1 MSDAGVSRIT
11 PHVRLL
17 EAPAELRKLQ
27 AWILW
32 RYEQEPNEPKP
43 RKIPYWATGQKRFGQ
58 NGSPLDRAK
67 LVTFDA
73 AREAAA
79 RRGFDG
85 VGFCPLPEWGVTA
98 LDFDHCLDDSGQPP
112 PEVLRAI
119 GDTYVELS
127 PSGTG
132 LRAFVRGT
140 LGNHKVLK
148 VPGATWG
155 FETFSTAGYVTFT
168 GNAFWTTETLGLEN
182 TIAPVG
188 AGVSALCM
196 RCFGADRPTADG
208 VDPLD
213 LVEPRLGLSIEQI
226 EAYLSDLDP
235 SMGRDPWIRV
245 GMALHHETSGDDTG
259 FLLWDEWSS
268 AGAQYPGT
276 EALQAQWE
284 SFTRRAGT
292 MRPVTMA
299 SVKRLSNEARQE
311 KGLEP
316 RAFDPLEK
324 FKEPAPQALATE
336 PVATPAT
343 FRGKFPIIASYQFAQ
358 RPPPEWIVKG
368 VLPKADLGV
377 MYGASGS
384 GKSFVAMDLAL
395 AIARGAPWR
404 ERRVRQ
410 ARVMYLAAEGGGGV
424 AMRLRAYADHHML
437 PLDAAPLGVMDGVPS
452 FMDIEDVAEIVD
464 AVRSAGGV
472 DLIIVDTFAQVTA
485 GANENAGEDMGKALR
500 HARKLREHT
509 GAMILLIH
517 HSGKD
522 VARGG
527 RGWSGI
533 KAACDVELEVLRS
546 EETDVRM
553 LRTTKMKDGRDDLAF
568 GFTLEEVMIGLDA
581 DGDPITSM
589 VVVEA
594 ETPSLEEMRPASKA
608 PLHGPQGR
616 AVLDYLATF
625 DLGSEPKALNDFV
638 LGSAEFLPDDGF
650 GSQVERC
657 QKMLTFLS
665 DRRLIQNLP
674 IVVEHGMVKSPGA
687 S

>member
-43 RKIPYWATGQKRFGQ
+43 RKVPYWASGQKRFGQ
-58 NGSPLDRAK
+58 NGGALDRAK

-85 VGFCPLPEWGVTA
+85 VGFCPLPDFGITA
-98 LDFDHCLDDSGQPP
+98 LDFDHCLDDRGRPP
-112 PEVLRAI
+112 PEVLKAI
-119 GDTYVELS
+119 DNTYCELS

-132 LRAFVRGT
+132 LRAFIRGS
-140 LGNHKVLK
+140 LGNHKALK

-155 FETFSTAGYVTFT
+155 FETFATAGYVTFT
-168 GNAFWTTETLGLEN
+168 GNAFWTTEVLGLEN
-182 TIAPVG
+182 TIAD
-188 AGVSALCM
+188 AGPAVSELCV
-196 RCFGADRPTADG
+196 RCFGSDRPTAEG

-213 LVEPRLGLSIEQI
+213 LHEPRLGLTVEQI

-245 GMALHHETSGDDTG
+245 GMALHHECDGDDTG
-259 FLLWDEWSS
+259 FLLWNEWSS
-268 AGAQYPGT
+268 GGAQYPGE
-276 EALQAQWE
+276 EALQAQWD

-299 SVKRLSNEARQE
+299 SVKKLSNEARRE

-316 RAFDPLEK
+316 RTFDPMDR
-324 FKEPAPQALATE
+324 FKEDAPQAPVGD
-336 PVATPAT
+336 PVATPEGFT
-343 FRGKFPIIASYQFAQ
+343 GKFPIVSGYHFAQ
-358 RPPPEWIVKG
+358 RDPPDWIIKG

-384 GKSFVAMDLAL
+384 GKSFVALDLAM
-395 AIARGAPWR
+395 AIARGAEWR
-404 ERRVRQ
+404 GRRVKQ
-410 ARVMYLAAEGGGGV
+410 MRVMYLAAEGGGGV

-437 PLDAAPLGVMDGVPS
+437 PLDRAPLGVMESVPNL
-452 FMDIEDVAEIVD
+452 MDIEDVAEIVD

-485 GANENAGEDMGKALR
+485 GANENSGEDMGKAIR
-500 HARKLREHT
+500 HARRLREMT
-509 GAMILLIH
+509 RAMVLLIH

-522 VARGG
+522 VARGA

-533 KAACDVELEVLRS
+533 RAAADVELEVVRS
-546 EETDVRM
+546 EETDVRL
-553 LRTTKMKDGRDDLAF
+553 LRTTKQKDGRDDLAF
-568 GFTLEEVMIGLDA
+568 GFTLEEVQIGLDR
-581 DGDPITSM
+581 DGDPITSL
-589 VVVEA
+589 VVQEA
-594 ETPSLEEMRPASKA
+594 EAPSLEEMRPSGR
-608 PLHGPQGR
+608 GPTYGPMGR

-625 DLGSEPKALNDFV
+625 DLGAEPRALSDFIR
-638 LGSAEFLPDDGF
+638 GAAEFLPDDGF
-650 GSQVERC
+650 G
-657 QKMLTFLS
+657 TPA
-665 DRRLIQNLP
+665 DRRQRMASFLGDKRATQDLP
-674 IVVEHGMVKSPGA
+674 ILIEHGMVRPPGME
-687 S
+687 